1 MPRFR
6 RPSPRE
12 RAGANDASPVA
23 LVRPARG
30 ASCSSQPLW
39 WGAGVAFA
47 FRQPVRRFWAGSR
60 PGCPCPHIKIPRR
73 SSVFVRGSA
82 LFLWCGAASPLRIA
96 SVRTGS
102 RPPRSPLCPVVGS
115 RAGENLHPRPGA
127 LGGSSFARPVLLLP
141 SGCVPRS
148 FFCRR
153 PPQRPGS
160 RRCNQSANPGTQIR
174 RANPPRPSA
183 VIVETW

>member
-115 RAGENLHPRPGA
+115 RAG
-127 LGGSSFARPVLLLP
+127 GGCVLAPVRWGGRRLPARFCSCRLAVFPARFFAAAPPSAPVLVDVTRARIQELRYGERIPRVRLL
-141 SGCVPRS
+141 
-148 FFCRR
+148 
-153 PPQRPGS
+153 
-160 RRCNQSANPGTQIR
+160 
-174 RANPPRPSA
+174 
-183 VIVETW
+183 